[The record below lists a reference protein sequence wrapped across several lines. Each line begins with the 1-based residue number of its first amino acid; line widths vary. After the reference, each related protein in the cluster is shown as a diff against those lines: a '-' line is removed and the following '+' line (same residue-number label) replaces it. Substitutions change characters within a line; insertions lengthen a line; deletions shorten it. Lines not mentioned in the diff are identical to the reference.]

1 MSPAK
6 KRRAHSQEREVSRKR
21 QRVDA
26 PLHQRSSCLHVLC
39 LHCSSCLPARP
50 ASTAARHQ
58 TSTTTQFVQLNPAPA
73 RRPGRP
79 VFFSSISEKPDPGQG
94 SFEEV
99 LEELRQE
106 YQGAV
111 LSDQVPTSNNEE
123 MEDYLKSL
131 WAAARKVTKENR
143 RKVVTKHD
151 IMSALYNWA
160 DIIL

>member
-1 MSPAK
+1 MFN
-6 KRRAHSQEREVSRKR
+6 RAPDFYHDTVRPTE
-21 QRVDA
+21 
-26 PLHQRSSCLHVLC
+26 SCAC
-39 LHCSSCLPARP
+39 KETW
-50 ASTAARHQ
+50 STRL
-58 TSTTTQFVQLNPAPA
+58 F
-73 RRPGRP
+73 
-79 VFFSSISEKPDPGQG
+79 
-94 SFEEV
+94 FEEV